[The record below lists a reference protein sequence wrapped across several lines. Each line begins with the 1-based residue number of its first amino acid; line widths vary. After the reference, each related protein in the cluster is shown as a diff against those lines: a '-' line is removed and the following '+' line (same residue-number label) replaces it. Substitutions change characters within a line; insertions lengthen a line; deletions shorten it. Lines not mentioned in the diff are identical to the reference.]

1 MNEAA
6 VTRRRGIFAFA
17 VTTLVWGST
26 WLVIKSQLGPVPVA
40 WSVTWRF
47 TLACAAMF
55 ILAAL
60 RRERLVLSPRA
71 MGFAAVVGFFQFCG
85 NFQLVYQAE
94 KYLTSGLVAVM
105 FALLIVPNAL
115 FGHLFIG
122 TAVSR
127 RFVLGSAIAIG
138 GIALLMLHEYHI
150 APPGGSVLLGLIL
163 TLGGL
168 LCASI
173 ANVLQ
178 SGQTA
183 RAQSVVV
190 LLAWAMLIGAAS
202 NAVFAWITQGPP
214 VFDWSARYMLG
225 VGYLGLVGSVLT
237 FPLYSILLRDW
248 GPGRAAYNGVLIPV
262 VAMALST
269 LFEGYQWTVLALSG
283 ALVVV
288 AGLLVAL
295 SGRR

>member
-1 MNEAA
+1 M
-6 VTRRRGIFAFA
+6 RPP
-17 VTTLVWGST
+17 S
-26 WLVIKSQLGPVPVA
+26 
-40 WSVTWRF
+40 
-47 TLACAAMF
+47 
-55 ILAAL
+55 L
-60 RRERLVLSPRA
+60 RHE
-71 MGFAAVVGFFQFCG
+71 
-85 NFQLVYQAE
+85 
-94 KYLTSGLVAVM
+94 
-105 FALLIVPNAL
+105 I
-115 FGHLFIG
+115 
-122 TAVSR
+122 
-127 RFVLGSAIAIG
+127 AIAASDTASITHMG
-138 GIALLMLHEYHI
+138 QSNVNRTGIPFFPCGGKTRSTVIAMAGIALLMLHEFRI
-150 APPGGSVLLGLIL
+150 APVGGSVLLGLIL
-163 TLGGL
+163 TFAAI

-183 RAQSVVV
+183 REQSVVV
-190 LLAWAMLIGAAS
+190 LLAWAMLIGAVS
-202 NAVFAWITQGPP
+202 NAAYAWATQGPP
-214 VFDWSARYMLG
+214 VIDWSARYLLG

-269 LFEGYQWTVLALSG
+269 LFEGYHWTALALGG

>member
-1 MNEAA
+1 MNEDAA
-6 VTRRRGIFAFA
+6 TRRRGIFAFV

-26 WLVIKSQLGPVPVA
+26 WLVIKDQLGPVPVA

-47 TLACAAMF
+47 VLACAGMF
-55 ILAAL
+55 LLAVL
-60 RRERLVLSPRA
+60 RRERLALGPRA
-71 MGFAAVVGFFQFCG
+71 LGFAAVVGFFQFCA

-94 KYLTSGLVAVM
+94 LYLTSGLVAVI

-122 TAVSR
+122 TTVSR
-127 RFVLGSAIAIG
+127 RFVFGSAIAIA
-138 GIALLMLHEYHI
+138 GIALLMLHEYRI
-150 APPGGSVLLGLIL
+150 APIGGSVLLGLIL
-163 TLGGL
+163 TFGAI

-183 RAQSVVV
+183 REQSVVV
-190 LLAWAMLIGAAS
+190 LLAWAMLIGVFCNAA
-202 NAVFAWITQGPP
+202 FAWTTQGPP
-214 VFDWSARYMLG
+214 VVEWSTRYLLG
-225 VGYLGLVGSVLT
+225 VGYLGLIGSVLT
-237 FPLYSILLRDW
+237 FPLYSILLREW

-269 LFEGYQWTVLALSG
+269 LFEGYQWTALALSG

-295 SGRR
+295 SSRR